1 MFAYNPDKQEKLY
14 SKTYV
19 IIAIA
24 CTLLGGLGVGIC
36 STLFAT
42 GEETY
47 EIWQSYFSNA
57 YIVILNLL
65 PPIIISAIFYL
76 VCNSAVW
83 SFVITNILVMVPTF
97 INYYKMAFRGDCFIA
112 TDMALAK
119 ESQKMLDSYSLF
131 INGRIVGYLVSF
143 AVCSALLAIF
153 ARGRLRIRWQRFV
166 AAAALTLASLLL
178 IPVYFSDHI
187 YNVETYNEKIEL
199 QWNDSQMYKSKGF
212 VYPFLHSVK
221 GLFPTPPAGYNEK
234 EVKAQLDK
242 HKYADIPSDKKVN
255 IVCVMLEAYSDF
267 SLFEELTFVNDVY
280 GKYHELEDMGYSGTL
295 VTDIYAGD
303 TRISEREFL
312 TGMPYARMDDFA
324 SPTNSFVWYLRKNGY
339 YTTGSHPLN
348 AWFYNRENIN
358 KNLGFESYY
367 FSENYY
373 KERTGQDIVWD
384 GTFFPMMLDIY
395 KTRDKSKPYFSF
407 SITYQ
412 GHGPYSDTVPQF
424 EEPYVESD
432 HVSEGDMNIL
442 NNYLNAQKGTTDY
455 LYNYVKE
462 MLATEEPLVIVLFG
476 DHKPWMGNN
485 GSVYEAYG
493 ISIDTSTEEGFL
505 NYYSTR
511 YLIIAN
517 DAAKEVCQNDFSG
530 KGEPLSVSFLMNKV
544 FELCGYKGDS
554 YMQLA
559 SEIMNRKGVIHR
571 ADNFDSGDNL
581 LYDQISYY
589 YRKNYL
595 Y

>member
-24 CTLLGGLGVGIC
+24 CALLGGLGVGIC
-36 STLFAT
+36 SMLFAT

-119 ESQKMLDSYSLF
+119 ESQKMLDSYPLF

-178 IPVYFSDHI
+178 IPVYFSDRI
-187 YNVETYNEKIEL
+187 YNVETYNEKIDL

-242 HKYADIPSDKKVN
+242 YKYADIPSDKKVN

-324 SPTNSFVWYLRKNGY
+324 APVNSFVWYLRKNGY

-493 ISIDTSTEEGFL
+493 INIDTSTEEGFL

-517 DAAKEVCQNDFSG
+517 DAAKEVCQNDFLG

-559 SEIMNRKGVIHR
+559 SEIMNRKSVIHR